1 MESKDI
7 YHELAE
13 LADLMESV
21 EYGGTI
27 WKDYQREYKSL
38 KRKL

>member
-1 MESKDI
+1 MIMESKEI

-13 LADLMESV
+13 LMKSV
-21 EYGGTI
+21 EYGGTS